1 MTRVS
6 TVLPVLVVT
15 ACGGDDGDNDTST
28 VPAEGRVADLSVPE
42 IMSPDITIPDLTTP
56 DLSLPDGVTLP
67 GGVTI
72 PEITMPDISVPSI
85 SSPEDFLSQMF
96 PQLSDEQVACLV
108 EVGEEGQLSDPTQ
121 LMDLLGE
128 CDIDVSDLGG

>member
-28 VPAEGRVADLSVPE
+28 VPAEGSVADLSVPE

-85 SSPEDFLSQMF
+85 SSPEDLLSQMF
-96 PQLSDEQVACLV
+96 P
-108 EVGEEGQLSDPTQ
+108 Q